1 MLYTAPVVLLNI
13 LSQPLYDNFM
23 MLVVSMSIL
32 LSPTLCCETNNCTYV
47 KDLLQAFV
55 ANYMLLYGKK
65 NIVYNVHNLVHN
77 ADDAARFGALDN
89 ISAFPFE
96 SFLGRLKKKVR
107 RPQNPVAQIVFFGSL
122 VCTQQWA

>member
-32 LSPTLCCETNNCTYV
+32 LSPTLCCETNNCTYM

-55 ANYMLLYGKK
+55 ANY
-65 NIVYNVHNLVHN
+65 IVIMIH
-77 ADDAARFGALDN
+77 
-89 ISAFPFE
+89 
-96 SFLGRLKKKVR
+96 K
-107 RPQNPVAQIVFFGSL
+107 
-122 VCTQQWA
+122 T